1 MRVSRRALLLAAAS
15 GVPSARAAQP
25 SVLVCPLPAA
35 PGGLIPGVSNAFVTR
50 FLGGKIYRGLMR
62 YGPGGALEPDLAS
75 AAGVSADGLTYLFR
89 LRPGVTWHDS
99 GGFGAEDVVFSLA
112 RFHAALQPGL
122 RLDRVRVEAVDAQ
135 TVVLHLAAPGD
146 LSMRLLDALSLPIVP
161 RHVHDQ
167 PGWALDPR
175 QVTPVGT
182 GPFRVAEWL
191 RLVRFEWFA
200 GPKAA
205 LAGIDCPVL
214 PDPAAR
220 LALAGGDAPVLL
232 AGDAVPL
239 SEVAR
244 LRAVPSLAVEADFPP
259 AARSIAG
266 LRLNLAAKPLDQQVV
281 RLALACAIDR
291 NTVLQDAWAGIGRV
305 ATGPLIA
312 GCAGRND
319 AAVLPEYSPR
329 AASAHLTAAGLRP
342 GDDGI
347 RTQLAYLHPPDPAL
361 RALFAVVRV
370 ALRQVGLEVTAEA
383 VSTGEWRRRCAAGD
397 YQMAGFLEDQSGDP
411 ALDLE
416 PYAAGS
422 PDLVPLLAG
431 GADGLAAA
439 QAALAASLPVIWL
452 VEPGCPV
459 ARDRRLSLPEG
470 VFGDFSGATLG

>member
-1 MRVSRRALLLAAAS
+1 MRVSRRALLLAAGS
-15 GVPSARAAQP
+15 GMSPARAAQP

-35 PGGLIPGVSNAFVTR
+35 PGVLIPGVSNAFVTR

-62 YGPGGALEPDLAS
+62 YGPGGTLEPDLAS

-89 LRPGVTWHDS
+89 LRAGVIWHDS
-99 GGFGAEDVVFSLA
+99 GGFGADDVVFSLA

-135 TVVLHLAAPGD
+135 TVVLHLTAPGD
-146 LSMRLLDALSLPIVP
+146 LSLRLLDALSLPIVP
-161 RHVHDQ
+161 LHVHDQ

-175 QVTPVGT
+175 EVTPVGT

-205 LAGIDCPVL
+205 LAGVDCPVL
-214 PDPAAR
+214 PDPGAR
-220 LALAGGDAPVLL
+220 LAVAGDAPVLL

-244 LRAVPSLAVEADFPP
+244 LRAVPSLVVGAEFPP
-259 AARSIAG
+259 SDRSIAG
-266 LRLNLAAKPLDQQVV
+266 VRLNVAAKPLDQLEV

-291 NTVLQDAWAGIGRV
+291 ATVLRDAWAGIGRV

-319 AAVLPEYSPR
+319 AAVLPDYSPR

-342 GDDGI
+342 GDDGV
-347 RTQLAYLHPPDPAL
+347 RTQLAYLHPPDPDL

-370 ALRQVGLEVTAEA
+370 ALRQVGIEVTAEV
-383 VSTGEWRRRCAAGD
+383 VSTEDWRRRCAAGE
-397 YQMAGFLEDQSGDP
+397 YQMAGFLAEQSGDP
-411 ALDLE
+411 ALDLA
-416 PYAAGS
+416 PYAAES
-422 PDLVPLLAG
+422 PDLAPLLAG
-431 GADGLAAA
+431 GAEGLVAA
-439 QAALAASLPVIWL
+439 QAALAGSLPVVWL

-459 ARDRRLSLPEG
+459 AQDRRLRLPDG
-470 VFGDFSGATLG
+470 VLGDFSDARLG